1 MARIWT
7 DNEEKA
13 KRLELEK
20 LYVNKNMSI
29 GEIARKLKLGKST
42 VYDRLIRLKIK
53 TMRSNKAKFNNKRTD
68 IVLPSFHS
76 NKLSELIGI
85 MLGDGHLTKTQLTVT
100 LGNKENKYVNHVA
113 ELISKVFNVKPKIIK
128 TKKGYFVV
136 YFGSTVVVHWL
147 LSMGLTFNKVK
158 NQVNV
163 PPWIFSNHNYVKG
176 FLRGFFDTDG
186 SVYKLR
192 YGIQIS
198 LTNRSIPLLKSSHR
212 AFCILGFNPS
222 KVSKFRVYLTRRK
235 EITRFFKVIK
245 PANHKHQIRFKL
257 FSEVK

>member
-7 DNEEKA
+7 NSEEKV
-13 KRLELEK
+13 KRLELVK
-20 LYVNKNMSI
+20 LYVYKNMSI
-29 GEIARKLKLGKST
+29 GEIAKKLILGKST

-53 TMRSNKAKFNNKRTD
+53 TARSSKAKFNNKRTD
-68 IVLPSFHS
+68 VVLPSLYS
-76 NKLSELIGI
+76 SKLSELVGI

-100 LGNKENKYVNHVA
+100 LGSKENKYVHHVA
-113 ELISKVFNVKPKIIK
+113 ELISKIFNVKPKIIK

-136 YFGSTVVVHWL
+136 YFGSTVVVQWL
-147 LSMGLTFNKVK
+147 LAMGLTFNKVK

-163 PPWIFSNHNYVKG
+163 PLWIFSKNNYIKG

-235 EITRFFKVIK
+235 EITRFFKTIK

-257 FSEVK
+257 LSEVK